1 VFNNAL
7 ESTKK
12 IGRIMSMGS
21 FPKRILETHKEKV
34 IELQKNTRTNNFK
47 EEPQF
52 YLISVVSNE

>member
-1 VFNNAL
+1 
-7 ESTKK
+7 
-12 IGRIMSMGS
+12 MGS

-52 YLISVVSNE
+52 YLISVVSNEW